1 MSRLDE
7 DFGFVNLFLRAGSG
21 VQVKLRTRK
30 VGRLERD
37 LSTPVKAFFLEM
49 YSEPSN
55 I

>member
-7 DFGFVNLFLRAGSG
+7 DFGFVNLLFACRIRRASKIAY
-21 VQVKLRTRK
+21 QKS
-30 VGRLERD
+30 LERD